1 MPAKSLQE
9 KVATTP
15 TAGQR
20 ELLGLKE
27 QLREAHRL
35 IEQQAERIE
44 RMGKPR
50 AKLPAGK
57 SPKRH
62 KGSYLRVIVPDTH
75 GSQCDPAAIAAF
87 LGDVERLQ
95 PREIV
100 MMGDHL
106 DCGGFLAEHHVWGYV
121 PECDYT
127 YEEDIGAASQLLDRL
142 QSIKSRPAI
151 HYLEGNHEARVCA
164 WAIGQSLRMRS
175 DRRFMLAKLIAMFA
189 PRNVLQL
196 EKRGIPYYRRDERY
210 HDCRVPGTI
219 RLGHERLT
227 HGAFVGDSAA
237 KAHLTRFGC
246 NITFGHTHRMSTF
259 SEEKCNGETIVAWSH
274 GCLSQIHPYWQHTRP
289 TGWVHGY
296 GIRLVHPSGEYLP
309 FHVPIVDGRSL
320 LVDLADRLR

>member
-127 YEEDIGAASQLLDRL
+127 Y
-142 QSIKSRPAI
+142 
-151 HYLEGNHEARVCA
+151 
-164 WAIGQSLRMRS
+164 
-175 DRRFMLAKLIAMFA
+175 
-189 PRNVLQL
+189 
-196 EKRGIPYYRRDERY
+196 
-210 HDCRVPGTI
+210 
-219 RLGHERLT
+219 
-227 HGAFVGDSAA
+227 
-237 KAHLTRFGC
+237 
-246 NITFGHTHRMSTF
+246 
-259 SEEKCNGETIVAWSH
+259 
-274 GCLSQIHPYWQHTRP
+274 
-289 TGWVHGY
+289 
-296 GIRLVHPSGEYLP
+296 
-309 FHVPIVDGRSL
+309 
-320 LVDLADRLR
+320 